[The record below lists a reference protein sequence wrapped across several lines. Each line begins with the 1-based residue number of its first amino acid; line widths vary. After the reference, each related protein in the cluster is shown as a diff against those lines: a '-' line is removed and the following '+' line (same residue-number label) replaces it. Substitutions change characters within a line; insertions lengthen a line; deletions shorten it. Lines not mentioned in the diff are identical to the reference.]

1 MRRVAVTAARVA
13 QALEAHGCS
22 VQRLPGEC
30 LLVGF
35 RGVNHVLRVG
45 EPEIVDEEELWIYTW
60 RGRRAQVRTIDDA
73 VAIVGCAKV
82 YR

>member
-1 MRRVAVTAARVA
+1 MRRPHVTPLRVA
-13 QALEAHGCS
+13 QALTEHGCS
-22 VQRLPGEC
+22 VQYLPGGV

-35 RGVNHVLRVG
+35 RGVNHVVRVG
-45 EPEIVDEEELWIYTW
+45 EPEIVDEEELWILSW
-60 RGRRAQVRTIDDA
+60 RGRRAQVRTIDEA